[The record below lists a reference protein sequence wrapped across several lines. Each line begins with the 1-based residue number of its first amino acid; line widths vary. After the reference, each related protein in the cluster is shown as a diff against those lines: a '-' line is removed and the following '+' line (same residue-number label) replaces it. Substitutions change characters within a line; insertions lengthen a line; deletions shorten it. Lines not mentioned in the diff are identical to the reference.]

1 MPNNGLNEDWQIRCA
16 LHRPVTSS
24 LCLKKMNEME
34 NQKGKNIF
42 YTLFSLN
49 LIATI
54 GERIFPVFYLDVSS
68 YLPKMVVSI
77 IILFFW
83 FYAIYKGYN
92 WPKYALIIL
101 GFLAA
106 IISINNAWNIYSAKA
121 AFYGEREIT
130 DNTIALCV
138 LFLNGLIY
146 LSTALLF
153 LFSKSLKSFLNWK
166 RSFISML
173 SKRERL
179 ANSIYG
185 IGVVIA
191 IVGASWGFSIG
202 LINTISNPKLIIGFL
217 VYLPIKI
224 PLYAIPGFVIIF
236 LGSFLKKNDNSG
248 A

>member
-1 MPNNGLNEDWQIRCA
+1 
-16 LHRPVTSS
+16 
-24 LCLKKMNEME
+24 MNEMK

-42 YTLFSLN
+42 YALFSLN
-49 LIATI
+49 LIAAI
-54 GERIFPVFYLDVSS
+54 GERIVPVLYLDVSS
-68 YLPKMVVSI
+68 YFPKMVVSI

-83 FYAIYKGYN
+83 FYGIYKGYS

-101 GFLAA
+101 GLFAA
-106 IISINNAWNIYSAKA
+106 TISINNAWNIYSVKT
-121 AFYGEREIT
+121 AFYGEKEIS
-130 DNTIALCV
+130 DNTIVVNIISYV
-138 LFLNGLIY
+138 LFINGLIY
-146 LSTALLF
+146 LSTSLLF

-173 SKRERL
+173 SKRERF

-191 IVGASWGFSIG
+191 GGGAIWGFLIG

-217 VYLPIKI
+217 IYLPIKI
-224 PLYAIPGFVIIF
+224 PLYAIPGFVIMF
-236 LGSFLKKNDNSG
+236 LGSFLKRKEKSG